1 PSLPVYAYPGAAPE
15 EANGIS
21 QAIWQPSPDGRMRG
35 RKAYSSHARAQASG
49 PYATFQNE
57 CCSAARSQSKRA
69 ALYAPV
75 APGYPGL
82 SEYSQQGL
90 AAAGVSPMR
99 MLRPFDAHLSTP
111 AEVATMGTQQT
122 ASNLSSPRTIS
133 AYGPTY
139 CAPAYVGGNS
149 IEMQSAYNLM
159 ATQTPLLPAYV
170 FHGSP
175 SDTAHPLDGSPSDL
189 AQPLDHR
196 GMRMTPQ
203 VFTLTCSEQRPLR
216 VATVVMDS
224 NGRQHFHSQGTAIAT
239 HGAHG
244 TDLSRALE
252 ASRGIEMSRDL
263 RLTSTEAADCRS
275 HLNERRSKQQF
286 IYSTNKTSYFMEPG
300 DPNPVLLTRTTP
312 DESPALHLGGNVHLG
327 LVSMLKKPAHIETWL
342 TYYRDVIGIER
353 FFLKVNQ
360 ATRLVYSDGLL
371 VWMRLLS
378 ASYVEDTPELE
389 PLFAQEPWCNL
400 VDTSFDEG
408 TQRDYFAQMDRQST
422 HMANTIPKVCLILF
436 LIPRPLKGIG
446 ADRLRAE
453 LAQASSKRPDLH
465 MMNVEALFPS
475 ESCGN
480 PFKEATVFRHCPTKY
495 CSYTNGKSFG
505 RCLPSN
511 SESHRLLHIC
521 WIDSTPR
528 DCDRT
533 DHITIAALT
542 HMIPP
547 WVATVL
553 HYESATYRKWRRKF
567 VELAARHGTDPKVFA
582 RVPFTFYKRSIQA
595 AYQILTSAGDPEKL
609 RLAEAAALDLW
620 REYKLAPAGCS
631 LHRHGCSCLPPPIPG
646 KPQISS
652 RGFTVLSPWLVPR
665 EESSVNEKETDAGGT
680 HHQERAG

>member
-1 PSLPVYAYPGAAPE
+1 MPYLLVELTTADAVKAAGRNVVAHSEPASGSPCLVSPPQAFGVAYGTAPVIASPLSDSQTVGGVSIPYSRHSPSLPVYAYPGAAPE

-216 VATVVMDS
+216 VVW
-224 NGRQHFHSQGTAIAT
+224 
-239 HGAHG
+239 
-244 TDLSRALE
+244 SR
-252 ASRGIEMSRDL
+252 
-263 RLTSTEAADCRS
+263 
-275 HLNERRSKQQF
+275 
-286 IYSTNKTSYFMEPG
+286 
-300 DPNPVLLTRTTP
+300 
-312 DESPALHLGGNVHLG
+312 
-327 LVSMLKKPAHIETWL
+327 
-342 TYYRDVIGIER
+342 
-353 FFLKVNQ
+353 
-360 ATRLVYSDGLL
+360 
-371 VWMRLLS
+371 
-378 ASYVEDTPELE
+378 
-389 PLFAQEPWCNL
+389 
-400 VDTSFDEG
+400 
-408 TQRDYFAQMDRQST
+408 
-422 HMANTIPKVCLILF
+422 TICICL
-436 LIPRPLKGIG
+436 
-446 ADRLRAE
+446 
-453 LAQASSKRPDLH
+453 
-465 MMNVEALFPS
+465 
-475 ESCGN
+475 
-480 PFKEATVFRHCPTKY
+480 
-495 CSYTNGKSFG
+495 
-505 RCLPSN
+505 
-511 SESHRLLHIC
+511 
-521 WIDSTPR
+521 
-528 DCDRT
+528 
-533 DHITIAALT
+533 
-542 HMIPP
+542 
-547 WVATVL
+547 
-553 HYESATYRKWRRKF
+553 
-567 VELAARHGTDPKVFA
+567 
-582 RVPFTFYKRSIQA
+582 
-595 AYQILTSAGDPEKL
+595 AGSWE
-609 RLAEAAALDLW
+609 
-620 REYKLAPAGCS
+620 
-631 LHRHGCSCLPPPIPG
+631 
-646 KPQISS
+646 
-652 RGFTVLSPWLVPR
+652 
-665 EESSVNEKETDAGGT
+665 
-680 HHQERAG
+680 